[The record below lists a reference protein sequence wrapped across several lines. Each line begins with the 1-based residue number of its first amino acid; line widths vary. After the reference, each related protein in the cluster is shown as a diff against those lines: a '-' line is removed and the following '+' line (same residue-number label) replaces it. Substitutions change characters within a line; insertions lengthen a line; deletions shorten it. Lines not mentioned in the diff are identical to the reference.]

1 MKKVA
6 VAITI
11 GLVLVALIIAFGQVF
26 TVRYIDV
33 EFVNAVVTA
42 DKNEIIDATGIDT
55 NTNIFIL
62 DEKKV
67 KAKIQNAFSDNAI
80 KVNDIVREFPNKVTI
95 KISERTP
102 LFKIKAETEEKDG
115 FVTVDRNFQRTYVYS
130 EEEISRE
137 PLIEVKG
144 FVVEDT
150 YLTDEC
156 YALRDVANA
165 LIDCGFNEEAIPYL
179 IKTIEFTD
187 GSAKITLRSDEVTF
201 VLTNYDEIEEK
212 IKRLCGEYEA
222 TDFAARNGKI
232 YTA

>member
-1 MKKVA
+1 MKRVA

-33 EFVNAVVTA
+33 EFVNSVKAA
-42 DKNEIIDATGIDT
+42 NKQEIIDATGIDT

-67 KAKIQNAFSDNAI
+67 KAKIQNAFNDNAI
-80 KVNDIVREFPNKVTI
+80 KVNDIVREFPNKVKI
-95 KISERTP
+95 KVSERTP
-102 LFKIKAETEEKDG
+102 LFKIAAETEEKDG

-130 EEEISRE
+130 AEEIQTE

-144 FVVEDT
+144 LTIKDT
-150 YLTDEC
+150 YLINEC
-156 YALRDVANA
+156 NA
-165 LIDCGFNEEAIPYL
+165 LKIIANTLIARGFAEDAIPYFV
-179 IKTIEFTD
+179 KRIEFNENKIKINLRA
-187 GSAKITLRSDEVTF
+187 SATTF
-201 VLTNYDEIEEK
+201 VLTSTEK
-212 IKRLCGEYEA
+212 IDEKINRLCDEYET
-222 TDFAARNGKI
+222 TDYKDRNGKI